1 MSDETSLDAEAVQ
14 PDEGQGQPI
23 ANESEV
29 QPGEGQGHED
39 GYEGLY
45 DLNAIDDPAV
55 RSEVE
60 RIAKDIDRNVNSK
73 LQDAAEY
80 RKGWEPYEHLGLN
93 QLDPEGLGALL
104 SFADALSDESTAQGA
119 LMDLAQQVGVDISAQ
134 NAEGFDPEASP
145 LSGLE
150 SEVADLREWKNSQ
163 EERELFATVE
173 AEETKRLQAEWS
185 EVEER
190 HGKPFSEDEQG
201 RLRDLALKF
210 VADSDTP
217 ISDAYDFIEGIAG
230 RAQSAL
236 VDGAPDQPSPA
247 EPAGQASTS
256 AAPVESFE
264 EAERLYRE
272 RRMAT
277 ANSQ

>member
-1 MSDETSLDAEAVQ
+1 MIDETSLDAEAVQ
-14 PDEGQGQPI
+14 PPEGQGQPV

-29 QPGEGQGHED
+29 QPLEGQGQQD

-45 DLNAIDDPAV
+45 DLNAIDDPAI

-60 RIAKDIDRNVNSK
+60 RIAKDIDRNVNTK
-73 LQDAAEY
+73 LQEAAEY

-93 QLDPEGLGALL
+93 ELDPEGLGALL
-104 SFADALSDESTAQGA
+104 SFADALADQSTAQGA
-119 LMDLAQQVGVDISAQ
+119 LMDLAQQVGVDLSAQ
-134 NAEGFDPEASP
+134 VADGDVEASP
-145 LSGLE
+145 LTGLE
-150 SEVADLREWKNSQ
+150 SEVAELREWKNSQ
-163 EERELFATVE
+163 EERELFASVE
-173 AEETKRLQAEWS
+173 AEETKRLQAEWG

-190 HGKPFSEDEQG
+190 HGKPFSEDEQA

-217 ISDAYDFIEGIAG
+217 ISDAYDFIEGITG
-230 RAQSAL
+230 QAQSAL

>member
-1 MSDETSLDAEAVQ
+1 MIDETSLDAEAVQ
-14 PDEGQGQPI
+14 PPEGQGQPV

-29 QPGEGQGHED
+29 QPLEGQGQQD

-45 DLNAIDDPAV
+45 DLNAIDDPAI

-60 RIAKDIDRNVNSK
+60 RIAKDIDRNVNTK
-73 LQDAAEY
+73 LQEAAEY

-104 SFADALSDESTAQGA
+104 SFADALADQSTAQGA
-119 LMDLAQQVGVDISAQ
+119 LMDLAQQVGVDLSAQ
-134 NAEGFDPEASP
+134 VADGDVEASP
-145 LSGLE
+145 LTGLE
-150 SEVADLREWKNSQ
+150 SEVAELREWKNSQ
-163 EERELFATVE
+163 EERELFASVE

-190 HGKPFSEDEQG
+190 HGKPFSEDEQA

-217 ISDAYDFIEGIAG
+217 ISDAYDFIEGITG
-230 RAQSAL
+230 QAQSAF

-272 RRMAT
+272 RRTAT